1 MAISK
6 TVQTKNSIKKAY
18 QRPSVDRI
26 ALDTEIAL
34 SMVSVPPN
42 PMMPQMPEGYVQ
54 KILSEISKVYL
65 FRPWIFHFIR
75 FHNHK

>member
-1 MAISK
+1 MKLQMNPTATSKKLYTAPAIE
-6 TVQTKNSIKKAY
+6 
-18 QRPSVDRI
+18 RI

-54 KILSEISKVYL
+54 KVFKL
-65 FRPWIFHFIR
+65 RW
-75 FHNHK
+75 